1 MTRRQLTSGP
11 ETPEAPPEARV
22 SPRMRFDLISLFPEF
37 FAPWQSLGVCGRAVT
52 ERRVSVRHWNPRQF
66 VFDVHQTIDDRPYG
80 GGPGMVM
87 MAPPLADC
95 VAAIRNNLREEGCS
109 AGPVILMSPAGARL
123 TQGWIESQ
131 VAQFPQ
137 VVPANAASD
146 SAPPAALSPKTITQ
160 QFTLVCGRYEGID
173 QRFIDRYVD
182 LEVSLGDFVLSGGEI
197 AALAL
202 MDALVRR
209 LPGVLNDALSSIH
222 ESFMRPQLDHPHFT
236 RPEVFEGTPVPS
248 VLLSGHHGKI
258 ADWRAQEAYKLTST
272 RRPDLL
278 ERGKRQE

>member
-1 MTRRQLTSGP
+1 MTTQPLASDP
-11 ETPEAPPEARV
+11 EPPEVLLR
-22 SPRMRFDLISLFPEF
+22 PRIRFDVISLFPEF

-52 ERRVSVRHWNPRQF
+52 DRRVSVHHWNPRQF
-66 VFDVHQTIDDRPYG
+66 VSDVHQTIDDRPYG

-95 VAAIRNNLREEGCS
+95 VTAIRHSLHAEDCP
-109 AGPVILMSPAGARL
+109 AGPVILMSPAGTPL
-123 TQGWIESQ
+123 TQGWIERQ
-131 VAQFPQ
+131 IAHLVQPL
-137 VVPANAASD
+137 AAD
-146 SAPPAALSPKTITQ
+146 TAGYPTPSAGASTTMDTQ

-209 LPGVLNDALSSIH
+209 LPGVLNTTLSSVN
-222 ESFMRPQLDHPHFT
+222 ESFMLPQLDHPHFT
-236 RPEVFEGTPVPS
+236 RPEVFEGTPVPA

-258 ADWRAQEAYKLTST
+258 ADWRAQESYRLTVS

-278 ERGKRQE
+278 ESQKREG

>member
-1 MTRRQLTSGP
+1 MTRQPLAPHSDTREALA
-11 ETPEAPPEARV
+11 TPGI
-22 SPRMRFDLISLFPEF
+22 RFDVISLFPEF

-52 ERRVSVRHWNPRQF
+52 ERRVSVHHWNPRQF
-66 VFDVHQTIDDRPYG
+66 VSDVHQTIDDRPYG

-95 VAAIRNNLREEGCS
+95 VAAIRHSLQAEHCPS
-109 AGPVILMSPAGARL
+109 GPVILMSPAGMPL
-123 TQGWIESQ
+123 TQAWIETQ
-131 VAQFPQ
+131 IAQWVQPQ
-137 VVPANAASD
+137 PSD
-146 SAPPAALSPKTITQ
+146 TAEHPTPSGATGTQ

-209 LPGVLNDALSSIH
+209 LPGVLNDALSSVH
-222 ESFMRPQLDHPHFT
+222 ESFMLPQLDHPHFT
-236 RPEVFEGTPVPS
+236 RPEVFEGTPVPA

-258 ADWRAQEAYKLTST
+258 ADWRAQESHRLTLS

-278 ERGKRQE
+278 EIQKRQI